1 MDSTFIL
8 ILAVLGLLLG
18 VFLLFGKSK
27 IRSSN
32 KMGAT
37 IVALAL
43 LAFSIWGLVIAL
55 PGFTGTAT
63 VFPGNE
69 VATATV
75 LGALDV
81 KLSGGLSNATATEDY
96 YNDDEDFVTFYSADA
111 NIADGEEYSYNA
123 TIERTKVTYAGA
135 ITVTCTIPDKE
146 ISGVTADNLAEKT
159 AGKIDLDL
167 NDGGNFVDDNTVKKI
182 YSFAEGTSSTVVE
195 IAFDAEET
203 YHDGMV
209 DLDDYVDMNCVATG
223 DAGESVSWTARFFAD
238 S

>member
-1 MDSTFIL
+1 MDSTFIS

-18 VFLLFGKSK
+18 IFLLFGKSK

-75 LGALDV
+75 LGTLDV
-81 KLSGGLSNATATEDY
+81 KLSGGLSNVTTTEDY
-96 YNDDEDFVTFYSADA
+96 YNDDEDFITFYSADA

-195 IAFDAEET
+195 IAFDHEET

-223 DAGESVSWTARFFAD
+223 DAGESVSWTARFYAD
-238 S
+238 G